1 MSSTGQRKPGWGE
14 FGIPS
19 VRRLRFFNETDRP
32 TFEAEGASHIL
43 LWHSPAASRPPRDSA
58 HLGGTHDEAV
68 LGHDA
73 LRFEVPVLKDEDT
86 LAVRCRFR
94 IEGHELVDVWTV
106 IPDANAGNFIIAYF
120 VLVEDAPKDML
131 RVTTWVHYW
140 DEAAGTRVSSDLV
153 AEDFE

>member
-1 MSSTGQRKPGWGE
+1 M
-14 FGIPS
+14 
-19 VRRLRFFNETDRP
+19 
-32 TFEAEGASHIL
+32 
-43 LWHSPAASRPPRDSA
+43 
-58 HLGGTHDEAV
+58 
-68 LGHDA
+68 
-73 LRFEVPVLKDEDT
+73 RFEVPVLKDEDT